1 MTTNN
6 LLTTFSNKIGQL
18 IQDVD
23 NDDDNEYN
31 TIIRVGDGQD
41 TKLFKAHSLILKAV
55 SPHFR
60 NLFKSEN
67 NFMRDGNWNY
77 VEKPYISPLT
87 FEIILKYMYTGS
99 ISIRNLDSIKI
110 MEIIETAKEFLLY
123 ELVEYLN
130 SNYNT
135 IIKNTEELNSN
146 EKIHTIDN
154 NNNNIRSISGPRS
167 NKKCGRIQLVGAG
180 PGNPHLLTQ
189 AACNAIQEA
198 DLVLADKLIPEEVLK
213 LVPSDTELIVATRK
227 FCANADAIQEEINQ
241 TILQALNNGR
251 HVVRLKQDPFLFGR
265 GGEEFLFF
273 KSHGYIPNVIPGI
286 SSCLSAPLYANI
298 PVTHR
303 GVASQ
308 LLICTGT
315 GRKNSLPDI
324 PIYNSCRTTVF
335 LMAIH
340 RIKQLITDLIN
351 DGKYPPEC
359 PCAVIEK
366 ASCKD
371 QRVIHGTLATI
382 ADIINRAGTNPPG
395 TLVVGW
401 TCLTLSKD

>member
-130 SNYNT
+130 
-135 IIKNTEELNSN
+135 
-146 EKIHTIDN
+146 
-154 NNNNIRSISGPRS
+154 RPRS